1 MCTCVFC
8 VDWITDILLSREE
21 CADRF
26 RKRTS
31 MTFRSEEHLA
41 PVGGREF
48 LGRMLRNL
56 KHVYLGRGDGRG
68 PSAR

>member
-8 VDWITDILLSREE
+8 VDWITDILLSLEE

-26 RKRTS
+26 RRRTR

-48 LGRMLRNL
+48 LGRC
-56 KHVYLGRGDGRG
+56 
-68 PSAR
+68 